1 MKSSTKANPWRYIGW
16 LGPFLTLMGLS
27 AGVVSGQW
35 GIVPLSLLGVG
46 LVILGGSLLAAT
58 AQGNFWQRRSTLSGT
73 NALIATIAVFVIL
86 AVINR
91 VAVLNPI
98 RLDLSENQAFSL
110 APQSVQV
117 AQNLDRPVK
126 IWIFD
131 DAQSETN
138 LVTLRNYQ
146 RLSNGQITYEFV
158 DPREQPDVA
167 QRLGAQ
173 AIGDV
178 ILEYDGTT
186 QSLQTLQ
193 RSATDQQSSLSES
206 RLTNALARVGQT
218 QEAVIYLVQGH
229 GEYSLQDLSEA
240 VDRLQDRNYTTQPLN
255 LAERLAQNQPAI
267 PNDANV
273 LILPGP
279 RQALFPPEVAAIDT
293 YLKQGGSVLLLASY
307 DTPETDQSLAPL
319 LASWGVSL
327 DDGLVVD
334 GAGGGGVMGVDRN
347 TGGVVGFGPTAPLV
361 TQYGPH
367 PITTDFGNGN
377 SFYPESRAV
386 ILNAPE
392 GTEGTALLLTNAQ
405 SWAESD
411 LENNLGY
418 TEGTDLQGPLT
429 LGVALRRDAPAPSNP
444 AAATPQATPSPS
456 PSPTPATPEA
466 ANPAPEAGTE
476 AAATEETATE
486 AATTEETPA
495 PEAAPE
501 ATTPEAAPEEAAT
514 EPRLV
519 VIGNANF
526 IANGIFSQQL
536 NGDVFTNA
544 VVWLSQRENEVLS
557 IAPKDPTNRRIE
569 MTAVQANVVGWLAI
583 LIMPLIGFSLCGFL
597 WWQRR

>member
-73 NALIATIAVFVIL
+73 NALIATIAVLVLL

-98 RLDLSENQAFSL
+98 RLDLSETQTFSL

-131 DAQSETN
+131 DLQSETN

-193 RSATDQQSSLSES
+193 RNATDQQSSLSES

-218 QEAVIYLVQGH
+218 QEEVIYIVQGH
-229 GEYSLQDLSEA
+229 GEYSLQDLSQA
-240 VDRLQDRNYTTQPLN
+240 VDRLQERNYTTQPLN
-255 LAERLAQNQPAI
+255 LAERIAQGQPAI
-267 PNDANV
+267 PDDANV
-273 LILPGP
+273 LIIPGP
-279 RQALFPPEVAAIDT
+279 RQGLFPPEVAAIET
-293 YLKQGGSVLLLASY
+293 YLKQGGSVMLLASY

-319 LASWGVSL
+319 LTAWGVSL

-367 PITTDFGNGN
+367 PITADFGSGN
-377 SFYPESRAV
+377 SFYPESRAIV
-386 ILNAPE
+386 FNAPE
-392 GTEGTALLLTNAQ
+392 GVEGTALLLTNAQ

-411 LENNLGY
+411 LEKELGY
-418 TEGTDLQGPLT
+418 NEGSDLQGPLT
-429 LGVALRRDAPAPSNP
+429 LGVALRRDAPAPSP
-444 AAATPQATPSPS
+444 AA
-456 PSPTPATPEA
+456 
-466 ANPAPEAGTE
+466 
-476 AAATEETATE
+476 
-486 AATTEETPA
+486 
-495 PEAAPE
+495 E
-501 ATTPEAAPEEAAT
+501 ATD
-514 EPRLV
+514 RKSV
-519 VIGNANF
+519 V
-526 IANGIFSQQL
+526 
-536 NGDVFTNA
+536 
-544 VVWLSQRENEVLS
+544 
-557 IAPKDPTNRRIE
+557 
-569 MTAVQANVVGWLAI
+569 
-583 LIMPLIGFSLCGFL
+583 
-597 WWQRR
+597 